1 MKKIYIVIV
10 AGIIII
16 SMQIYLMSSKRNEYS
31 KAIQNLEMIKE
42 NVEDSRNENIE
53 NNIDVEKINIVEEI
67 EQTNSEL
74 EDKDDKA
81 FDKNGNNS
89 TIIQEKKE
97 VIESKEDKDEK
108 KDGDENESIIKN
120 VEQEEKD
127 IVEKNEERPKN
138 EEKENEQ
145 EEINTKLA
153 NTKYRKETREV
164 IQEIVEILNQ
174 KIKQD
179 ENLNKIYEETGI
191 QSYAIQANKNDINS
205 NTTEFTYIFINDIYK
220 GKVAGN
226 YTKFSNRLNSYSKAV
241 GKHMVY
247 AEDEYVYD
255 SRGINSYWTQT
266 LVYIQTEI

>member
-1 MKKIYIVIV
+1 M
-10 AGIIII
+10 
-16 SMQIYLMSSKRNEYS
+16 
-31 KAIQNLEMIKE
+31 
-42 NVEDSRNENIE
+42 
-53 NNIDVEKINIVEEI
+53 
-67 EQTNSEL
+67 
-74 EDKDDKA
+74 
-81 FDKNGNNS
+81 
-89 TIIQEKKE
+89 
-97 VIESKEDKDEK
+97 
-108 KDGDENESIIKN
+108 
-120 VEQEEKD
+120 
-127 IVEKNEERPKN
+127 
-138 EEKENEQ
+138 
-145 EEINTKLA
+145 A
-153 NTKYRKETREV
+153 NTKYRKENREV

-247 AEDEYVYD
+247 AEDEYMYD

>member
-108 KDGDENESIIKN
+108 KDGYENESIIKN

-153 NTKYRKETREV
+153 NTKYRKENREV

-191 QSYAIQANKNDINS
+191 KSYAIQANKNDINS
-205 NTTEFTYIFINDIYK
+205 NTT
-220 GKVAGN
+220 
-226 YTKFSNRLNSYSKAV
+226 
-241 GKHMVY
+241 
-247 AEDEYVYD
+247 
-255 SRGINSYWTQT
+255 
-266 LVYIQTEI
+266 

>member
-138 EEKENEQ
+138 EEKEN
-145 EEINTKLA
+145 
-153 NTKYRKETREV
+153 
-164 IQEIVEILNQ
+164 
-174 KIKQD
+174 
-179 ENLNKIYEETGI
+179 
-191 QSYAIQANKNDINS
+191 
-205 NTTEFTYIFINDIYK
+205 
-220 GKVAGN
+220 
-226 YTKFSNRLNSYSKAV
+226 
-241 GKHMVY
+241 
-247 AEDEYVYD
+247 
-255 SRGINSYWTQT
+255 
-266 LVYIQTEI
+266 

>member
-108 KDGDENESIIKN
+108 KDGYENESIIKN

-153 NTKYRKETREV
+153 NTKYRKENREV

-174 KIKQD
+174 KIKKCKP
-179 ENLNKIYEETGI
+179 NYISL
-191 QSYAIQANKNDINS
+191 SSSFNS
-205 NTTEFTYIFINDIYK
+205 
-220 GKVAGN
+220 
-226 YTKFSNRLNSYSKAV
+226 
-241 GKHMVY
+241 
-247 AEDEYVYD
+247 
-255 SRGINSYWTQT
+255 
-266 LVYIQTEI
+266 

>member
-108 KDGDENESIIKN
+108 KDGYENESIIKN

-153 NTKYRKETREV
+153 NTKYRKENREV

-191 QSYAIQANKNDINS
+191 KSYAIQANKNDINS
-205 NTTEFTYIFINDIYK
+205 N
-220 GKVAGN
+220 
-226 YTKFSNRLNSYSKAV
+226 
-241 GKHMVY
+241 
-247 AEDEYVYD
+247 
-255 SRGINSYWTQT
+255 
-266 LVYIQTEI
+266 

>member
-108 KDGDENESIIKN
+108 KDGYENESIIKN

-153 NTKYRKETREV
+153 NTKYRKENREV

-191 QSYAIQANKNDINS
+191 KSYAIQANKNDINS
-205 NTTEFTYIFINDIYK
+205 NTTEFTYILIK
-220 GKVAGN
+220 Q
-226 YTKFSNRLNSYSKAV
+226 L
-241 GKHMVY
+241 
-247 AEDEYVYD
+247 
-255 SRGINSYWTQT
+255 
-266 LVYIQTEI
+266 

>member
-1 MKKIYIVIV
+1 MFMKKIYIVIV

-42 NVEDSRNENIE
+42 NVEDSRNKNIE

-153 NTKYRKETREV
+153 NTKYRKENREV

-179 ENLNKIYEETGI
+179 ENLNKIYEETV
-191 QSYAIQANKNDINS
+191 SAPVRD
-205 NTTEFTYIFINDIYK
+205 
-220 GKVAGN
+220 
-226 YTKFSNRLNSYSKAV
+226 
-241 GKHMVY
+241 
-247 AEDEYVYD
+247 
-255 SRGINSYWTQT
+255 
-266 LVYIQTEI
+266 